1 MSNSANWTV
10 CQIVCWALSAIA
22 GIAVLWGTIEP
33 VGFIGAL
40 MAGVAVAVFLG
51 LVFTRLVCTGEAPV
65 AATVA
70 GGAIGKL
77 MGTEPAGATPA
88 AAAASATAEPKVAA
102 APEAPKSATAPVAKP
117 AAPEAPK
124 AKADD
129 KAKDTAKAE
138 DKADAKTTS
147 TASSGDEGKD
157 DEEIGTKPA
166 ALSAPKG
173 GQADNLKEIKGVGP
187 KLESL
192 LHEMGFYHFDQIA
205 SWGAD
210 ELAWMDANLKG
221 FKGRASRDNW
231 VEQAKILAAGGET
244 EFSKRVEDGGVY

>member
-10 CQIVCWALSAIA
+10 CQIVCWALSAIG

-51 LVFTRLVCTGEAPV
+51 LVFSRLVCTGEAPV
-65 AATVA
+65 AGAVA

-102 APEAPKSATAPVAKP
+102 APEAPKPAPAAKP

-124 AKADD
+124 
-129 KAKDTAKAE
+129 AKAE

-147 TASSGDEGKD
+147 TASSG
-157 DEEIGTKPA
+157 
-166 ALSAPKG
+166 
-173 GQADNLKEIKGVGP
+173 
-187 KLESL
+187 
-192 LHEMGFYHFDQIA
+192 
-205 SWGAD
+205 
-210 ELAWMDANLKG
+210 
-221 FKGRASRDNW
+221 
-231 VEQAKILAAGGET
+231 
-244 EFSKRVEDGGVY
+244 

>member
-10 CQIVCWALSAIA
+10 CQIVCWALSAVA
-22 GIAVLWGTIEP
+22 GIAVIWGTTQS

-40 MAGVAVAVFLG
+40 MAGIAVAIFLG
-51 LVFTRLVCTGEAPV
+51 LVFTRLVCTDETPV
-65 AATVA
+65 AGAVA

-77 MGTEPAGATPA
+77 MGTEPAGAKTTQTSEPVAAKAKAKADAPSAPKPDAPKPAPAAKAVAPVAKADAPVAAPKAAADSTAPA
-88 AAAASATAEPKVAA
+88 AAAE
-102 APEAPKSATAPVAKP
+102 
-117 AAPEAPK
+117 
-124 AKADD
+124 
-129 KAKDTAKAE
+129 
-138 DKADAKTTS
+138 
-147 TASSGDEGKD
+147 GGKD
-157 DEEIGTKPA
+157 ETDVGTRPA

-205 SWGAD
+205 SWGKD

-231 VEQAKILAAGGET
+231 VEQAKVLAAGGET